1 MDKNKIMTRDL
12 YTLFAQEIE
21 TPEQQ
26 AELVARVFT
35 RIESAQA
42 KKIKIQKI
50 IWMTTSFV
58 FSFVVIFTGIRV
70 VSGMISSNFGDYFSL
85 IFSDTTTALSIW
97 KELSISI
104 VDSLPIIGIGLFL
117 ASICLLF
124 WSAKKYSIS
133 SKTLAY

>member
-1 MDKNKIMTRDL
+1 MTRDL
-12 YTLFAQEIE
+12 YTQFTQDIE

-42 KKIKIQKI
+42 KKIKTQKI

-58 FSFVVIFTGIRV
+58 FSCVVIFTGIRV

-104 VDSLPIIGIGLFL
+104 IDSLPIIGIGLFL
-117 ASICLLF
+117 ASIYLLF